1 MTLKTSDL
9 RITQAPE
16 PYRTALAETFDTAE
30 AALIIIN
37 EWVEAK
43 RLPSYDPDLHI
54 ALTRLAIDRATEI
67 RGTEQL
73 GSIREWVGSTK
84 R

>member
-1 MTLKTSDL
+1 MTLKVSDL

-16 PYRTALAETFDTAE
+16 PYRTALAETLDTAE
-30 AALIIIN
+30 AVLILIN
-37 EWVEAK
+37 EWVESE
-43 RLPSYDPDLHI
+43 RLEAYDSDLHI
-54 ALTRLAIDRATEI
+54 ALTRLVIDRATEI

-73 GSIREWVGSTK
+73 GSIREWVSSAK